1 LADTV
6 TIVDLIR
13 NRTLTAQMSATLWA
27 AVDRG
32 LSLVVVAIPRF
43 AGKTTTTNAVL
54 SLLRPDVLVH
64 HLSGEETEMDSLK
77 DAAGGGYLVVGE
89 FSQAPTCHFIWGAPV
104 QRVFDTLTAGYSL
117 ATALHAPGLE
127 ETFDVICQGN

>member
-54 SLLRPDVLVH
+54 SLLRPDVPVH
-64 HLSGEETEMDSLK
+64 HLSGEETEN
-77 DAAGGGYLVVGE
+77 G
-89 FSQAPTCHFIWGAPV
+89 
-104 QRVFDTLTAGYSL
+104 
-117 ATALHAPGLE
+117 
-127 ETFDVICQGN
+127 